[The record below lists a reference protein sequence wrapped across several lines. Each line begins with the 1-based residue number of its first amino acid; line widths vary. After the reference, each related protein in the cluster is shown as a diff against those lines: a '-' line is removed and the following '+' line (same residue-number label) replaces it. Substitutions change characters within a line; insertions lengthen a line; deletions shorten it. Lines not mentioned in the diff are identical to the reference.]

1 MGFCWLSL
9 VTKYYCGMSCISD
22 VHPYGRELYVSCFS
36 YLDFRKQSG
45 PVFQVI
51 SQCINKAS
59 RKIATSNR
67 KEPAELKLEEFCA
80 VCEEQIFWQ
89 TARRVYSANITEVY
103 AWSYL
108 YINSWCSGLMPYSI
122 VS

>member
-1 MGFCWLSL
+1 M
-9 VTKYYCGMSCISD
+9 
-22 VHPYGRELYVSCFS
+22 SCFS

-45 PVFQVI
+45 PAFQVV
-51 SQCINKAS
+51 SQCANNKQED
-59 RKIATSNR
+59 TGNR
-67 KEPAELKLEEFCA
+67 KEPAESKLEEFCA

-108 YINSWCSGLMPYSI
+108 YINSWCSGLMSYST
-122 VS
+122 VR

>member
-1 MGFCWLSL
+1 MSIVCLFRAPLKIRFTEWTPCLKITI
-9 VTKYYCGMSCISD
+9 TKQEDTG
-22 VHPYGRELYVSCFS
+22 
-36 YLDFRKQSG
+36 
-45 PVFQVI
+45 
-51 SQCINKAS
+51 
-59 RKIATSNR
+59 NR

-108 YINSWCSGLMPYSI
+108 YINSWCNGLMPYSI

>member
-59 RKIATSNR
+59 RKIMVTGKSQLN
-67 KEPAELKLEEFCA
+67 
-80 VCEEQIFWQ
+80 
-89 TARRVYSANITEVY
+89 
-103 AWSYL
+103 
-108 YINSWCSGLMPYSI
+108 
-122 VS
+122 